1 MAGQFTTGER
11 RGMIA
16 LLAIMAVVVAI
27 MLWRGTGRI
36 DAEAISA
43 TARPSIDSVAA
54 TVDADTSRHSRHKRR
69 NSHRSGRKRDVKSKP
84 TREIPAGTTRSP
96 LDEHNN

>member
-16 LLAIMAVVVAI
+16 LIAMMAVVVVI
-27 MLWRGTGRI
+27 MLWRGTGKI
-36 DAEAISA
+36 DPELVNAAS
-43 TARPSIDSVAA
+43 RPSVDSVAA
-54 TVDADTSRHSRHKRR
+54 VVEADTSRLYRHKRG
-69 NSHRSGRKRDVKSKP
+69 NSSRGSHKRGNKSKAS
-84 TREIPAGTTRSP
+84 RDIPSGATRSP